1 MTSAKAW
8 RCIVCGYV
16 HHGDQPPAE
25 CPVCGASRD
34 DFEPATPTPSG
45 LIGAEAPAAAAPAPQ
60 SAGDPPR
67 RLVIVGAGIAGVAA
81 AEAARE
87 VAPEAEITLVNGEPD
102 APYYRINLTR
112 LIAGEISE
120 SDLPLHPASWY
131 EERRIR
137 RLDGRRAVAL
147 DPSARRVSLDSGE
160 TLDAERVILATG
172 ANAIIPPIEGANKKG
187 VFVIRTRADTDA
199 LLAATTTGARVVCIG
214 GGILSLEAAAGLRR
228 RGVEVTILE
237 IAPWLMSRQL
247 NERAGRALERHAM
260 AAQLKVI
267 TGAHV
272 RAIEGWRRAKAVA
285 LENGAR
291 YPADVVVI
299 GAGVRPNTD
308 LARAAGLIV
317 GRGIV
322 VDDHLATTAEGVYA
336 AGDCA
341 EHRGVLYGT
350 WDPARYQGQIA
361 AWNAMGRAAEFGG
374 LPPANTLKVMG
385 VKLFSVGEVYG
396 GADVRAIEVEKDGA
410 YFGFFFRGATLVGA
424 ILLGDT
430 RAAMAARRAI
440 ESRAD
445 LGALLERSPDAI
457 ALAEALAAS

>member
-1 MTSAKAW
+1 MTSTKAW

-16 HHGDQPPAE
+16 HHGDEPPAE

-34 DFEPATPTPSG
+34 DFEPVTPSPPE
-45 LIGAEAPAAAAPAPQ
+45 LVSAPAAAAQPALQ

-87 VAPEAEITLVNGEPD
+87 VSSDAEITLVNGEPD
-102 APYYRINLTR
+102 VPYYRINLTR
-112 LIAGEISE
+112 LIAGEIAE
-120 SDLPLHPASWY
+120 NDLPLYPAGWY

-147 DPSARRVSLDSGE
+147 DATALRVLLDSNE
-160 TLDAERVILATG
+160 TLSADRVILATG
-172 ANAIIPPIEGANKKG
+172 ADAFVPPIQGAEKSG
-187 VFVIRTRADTDA
+187 VFVIRTRADTAA
-199 LLAATTTGARVVCIG
+199 LLAAAGAGARVVFIG

-228 RGVEVTILE
+228 RGAEVTILE

-260 AAQLKVI
+260 AAGLKVVA
-267 TGAHV
+267 GARVH
-272 RAIEGWRRAKAVA
+272 AIEGWRRAKAVV
-285 LENGAR
+285 LDDSVR
-291 YPADVVVI
+291 YSADVVVI
-299 GAGVRPNTD
+299 GAGVRANTD
-308 LARAAGLIV
+308 LARAAGLKV
-317 GRGIV
+317 SRGIV
-322 VDDHLATTAEGVYA
+322 VDDRLATSAEGVYA

-385 VKLFSVGEVYG
+385 VKLFSVGEVGG
-396 GADVRAIEVEKDGA
+396 GADVRAIETEKDGG

-445 LGALLERSPDAI
+445 LGALLERNPDATAI
-457 ALAEALAAS
+457 AEALAAG